1 MPVTTQ
7 QYEKSLTAAPPLCE
21 QLRIRDL
28 MDDVA
33 IQLDGS
39 FVAGYELSGQHSY
52 YASDEMRNRAKNGL
66 EALVRS
72 LPERSMRMQVRFE
85 IAEGTGD
92 LVSRYNRE
100 QRNESPVLQAIDRLH
115 ADSWRSRDREGLYLR
130 HWLHAYFI
138 WNPRIHHQSPDLE
151 WKRRMRSS
159 GGGLSA
165 SKCIERTR
173 REHEG
178 LLAEFNSLMAGVEAT
193 LQATGMA
200 MRRMTHEAIFLE
212 VKRALN
218 PLAEDI
224 VRYRSPERSLIYE
237 SARSQMAN
245 ANIEDETDDYLKL
258 AGLLYSWI
266 TLKDLPDATFPGIL
280 RELALMDF
288 PLVVNAEV
296 ILPDQAKM
304 VKHYKSRLRKMLAAQ
319 RDFHGGF
326 RINVDAQVAE
336 GQLMKV
342 LENLISSSLKS
353 CHISLIVAVRTSK
366 PARNRLEREEAE
378 RILADRRQRVLHAIT
393 RMNGARGIPET
404 LAQKRLFFAG
414 LPAMAGENKRELDAL
429 TLNAADLLPVE
440 MPWRGTPH
448 SPLILFE
455 TPQRHLIPFSP
466 FDSSLG
472 DANMLVMAKSGGGK
486 TFMAQLFLLMMARA
500 NPLISILERGDSY
513 RPLVEL
519 MGGRVIDVDLEGSE
533 TLNPWDL
540 PAGETAPSKDKIA
553 FLKNLTRH
561 MVGESPG
568 SDTSLLDNLIS
579 DAIAR
584 TYKRCAMRYSN
595 PIPTFNDLREELA
608 QWRDEERM
616 QRTIDEAKLAAIKLR
631 SWTGEKGIYAK
642 LFDAPTTMKID
653 SNWLFFNVEGLSSD
667 PKLEIAMSMLI
678 ANAMATRAAG
688 RTGQP
693 SITVLDECWSL
704 LDSPTLA
711 PEVVQLFRTA
721 RKRNSSVWGISQ
733 TVEDFVGTEFQ
744 PREHG
749 PGILKNVTTKIIGQQ
764 PGDAAPLVS
773 HLALN
778 PVALNEIKLFNA
790 PRKGQY
796 AEALLVLGE
805 KADTTQTIR
814 IVPTAL
820 DYWVCT
826 TFPRERRYRAWFLK
840 KAGQRPLL
848 DCYMGLAQKF
858 PEGLA
863 AVAPLPD
870 ELSGEVNATLAEG
883 GVNMSRSCG

>member
-1 MPVTTQ
+1 MPVTMQ
-7 QYEKSLTAAPPLCE
+7 EYDRSLSAPPLCE

-28 MDDVA
+28 LDDVA

-39 FVAGYELSGQHSY
+39 FVAAYELSGQHSY
-52 YASDEMRNRAKNGL
+52 YGSDEMRNRAKNSL

-85 IAEGTGD
+85 IAEGTAD
-92 LVSRYNRE
+92 LMSRYNRE
-100 QRNESPVLQAIDRLH
+100 QHNENPVLQAIDRLH
-115 ADSWRSRDREGLYLR
+115 VDAWRSRDNQGLYLR
-130 HWLHAYFI
+130 HLLHAYFI

-151 WKRRMRSS
+151 WKKKMRSS
-159 GGGLSA
+159 GGSLSA
-165 SKCIERTR
+165 TKCVERTR
-173 REHEG
+173 REHED

-200 MRRMTHEAIFLE
+200 IKRMSHDDIFLE

-218 PLAEDI
+218 PLSGDT
-224 VRYRSPERSLIYE
+224 VSYRPPERSLTYA
-237 SARSQMAN
+237 SARSQVAN
-245 ANIEDETDDYLKL
+245 VNLEDETDDYLKL
-258 AGLLYSWI
+258 GGLLHSWV
-266 TLKDLPDATFPGIL
+266 TFKDLPDATFPGMM
-280 RELALMDF
+280 RELVLMDF
-288 PLVVNAEV
+288 PLVINAEV
-296 ILPDQAKM
+296 ILPDQARM

-353 CHISLIVAVRTSK
+353 CQISLIVAVRTSK

-414 LPAMAGENKRELDAL
+414 LPTMAGENKREVDAL

-455 TPQRHLIPFSP
+455 TPQRQLIPFSP

-472 DANMLVMAKSGGGK
+472 DANMLIMAKSGGGK

-540 PAGETAPSKDKIA
+540 PPGETTPGKEKIA

-561 MVGESPG
+561 MLGESPG
-568 SDTSLLDNLIS
+568 SDASLLDNLIT

-584 TYKRCAMRYSN
+584 TYKRCAIRYSN

-667 PKLEIAMSMLI
+667 SRLETAMSMLI

-733 TVEDFVGTEFQ
+733 TVEDFVGTESQ

-749 PGILKNVTTKIIGQQ
+749 PGILKNATTKIVGQQ
-764 PGDAAPLVS
+764 PGDTAPLVS

-778 PVALNEIKLFNA
+778 PTALNEVKLFNA

-805 KADTTQTIR
+805 KADTTQVIR
-814 IVPTAL
+814 IVPTSL

-826 TFPRERRYRAWFLK
+826 TFPRERRYRTWFLK
-840 KAGQRPLL
+840 KAGDRPLL
-848 DCYMGLAQKF
+848 ESYLELAGKF
-858 PEGLA
+858 PSGLA
-863 AVAPLPD
+863 AVPPLAE
-870 ELSGEVNATLAEG
+870 ELSGEVNAALVEG
-883 GVNMSRSCG
+883 ER